1 MSQFHRIERND
12 TAMKRSVIGAVLAC
26 ALVAGSVEMN
36 PAGAVEIGADVYSVP
51 IDKSNIVAVDA
62 GTEVVS
68 IEELPV
74 ETVDPVT
81 ISENKVGSM
90 TRATKRI
97 EWNIPAGKVMKAN
110 TAYFLETDEI
120 VTINC
125 TYSPRTA
132 DLDSDSLPRM
142 IRSILPAGA
151 MEVSKSISKLR
162 ILESITLRYE
172 TTQVRRLKF

>member
-74 ETVDPVT
+74 EPSTLLPF
-81 ISENKVGSM
+81 
-90 TRATKRI
+90 
-97 EWNIPAGKVMKAN
+97 GKQGRKHD
-110 TAYFLETDEI
+110 TGHQTD
-120 VTINC
+120 
-125 TYSPRTA
+125 
-132 DLDSDSLPRM
+132 
-142 IRSILPAGA
+142 
-151 MEVSKSISKLR
+151 
-162 ILESITLRYE
+162 
-172 TTQVRRLKF
+172 